1 MKMVLAV
8 GLLLLCACG
17 SGGISKQKKA
27 AEKNTQHVAV
37 PTDSALKG
45 HSDRVNTASTAVE
58 EPQINTAASGQ
69 HQAIEEKANRA
80 TTVNEEINDNEEE
93 DFMTQTERK
102 FFPKTLS
109 LQTVYHETI
118 RQEKLDGA
126 QYLLPQLPQKSQTID
141 FYRDG
146 LVAVSYKIMPREV
159 EVELLYEGG
168 ATTLNLR
175 RQNGGVIRTITYSA
189 D

>member
-1 MKMVLAV
+1 MKIMLAA

-17 SGGISKQKKA
+17 SGAISKQKKA
-27 AEKNTQHVAV
+27 AETNTQHVAV
-37 PTDSALKG
+37 PTDSVLKG
-45 HSDRVNTASTAVE
+45 HSDRANTVSTSVG

-69 HQAIEEKANRA
+69 HQAIEEKANHA
-80 TTVNEEINDNEEE
+80 TPVNEEINDNEEE

-109 LQTVYHETI
+109 LQRVYLETI
-118 RQEKLDGA
+118 RREKLDGA

-175 RQNGGVIRTITYSA
+175 RQSGGVIRTITYSA

>member
-1 MKMVLAV
+1 MKIMLAV

-37 PTDSALKG
+37 PTNNALKD
-45 HSDRVNTASTAVE
+45 HSDRVNTASTAAG

-69 HQAIEEKANRA
+69 HQAIEGKANRA
-80 TTVNEEINDNEEE
+80 TTVNEDINDNEEE

-109 LQTVYHETI
+109 LQTVYLETI
-118 RQEKLDGA
+118 RREKLDGA
-126 QYLLPQLPQKSQTID
+126 QYLLPQLPKKSQTID

-146 LVAVSYKIMPREV
+146 LVAISYKIMPREV

-175 RQNGGVIRTITYSA
+175 WLSGGVIRAITYSA

>member
-1 MKMVLAV
+1 M
-8 GLLLLCACG
+8 
-17 SGGISKQKKA
+17 
-27 AEKNTQHVAV
+27 
-37 PTDSALKG
+37 
-45 HSDRVNTASTAVE
+45 
-58 EPQINTAASGQ
+58 
-69 HQAIEEKANRA
+69 
-80 TTVNEEINDNEEE
+80 
-93 DFMTQTERK
+93 
-102 FFPKTLS
+102 S

>member
-1 MKMVLAV
+1 MKIMLAV
-8 GLLLLCACG
+8 GLLLLFACG

-37 PTDSALKG
+37 PTDSALMG
-45 HSDRVNTASTAVE
+45 RSDSVNTASTAVE

-69 HQAIEEKANRA
+69 HQAIEGKANRA
-80 TTVNEEINDNEEE
+80 TTVNEEINNNEEE

-109 LQTVYHETI
+109 LQRVYLETI
-118 RQEKLDGA
+118 RREKLDGA

-146 LVAVSYKIMPREV
+146 LVTVSYKIMPREV